1 VSRVLLLGVTG
12 MLGEMVGR
20 VLGAQASL
28 ELVATDRARF
38 DARGDD
44 PRALLEEVEPDWVV
58 NAIGVTKPHIDPASA
73 DSVAAALDVN
83 ARFPFALAEAAR
95 LQGARVIQISTD
107 GVFSGESGGYPE
119 DAPHDALDVYGKSKS
134 LGEVPAANVVNLR
147 CSIIGAGSLVGWLL
161 EQPPGARVPGYA
173 DQIWNGVTTWH
184 FGRLCAGIVSERPEL
199 PSPLHVVPADTVTK
213 AELLE
218 LIARAFGRDDLAIE
232 PQASPAA
239 VDRSLATLHPEANAA
254 LWRAAGYDAPPTVAA
269 MVDELSRR
277 MI

>member
-1 VSRVLLLGVTG
+1 MTRVLLLGVGG
-12 MLGEMVGR
+12 MLGGAVAR
-20 VLGAQASL
+20 VLEAEPGVDP
-28 ELVATDRARF
+28 VAADRERF
-38 DARGDD
+38 DARVGD
-44 PRALLEEVEPDWVV
+44 PHALLEEVGPDWIV
-58 NAIGVTKPHIDPASA
+58 NAIGVTKPHIDAASA

-95 LQGARVIQISTD
+95 LSGAQVIQIATD
-107 GVFSGESGGYPE
+107 GVFSGESGRYRE

-134 LGEVPAANVVNLR
+134 LGEVPAANVLNLR

-161 EQPPGARVPGYA
+161 THPVGARVPGYS
-173 DQIWNGVTTWH
+173 DHVWNGVTTWH
-184 FGRLCAGIVSERPEL
+184 FGRLCAGIVSERPDL

-218 LIARAFGRDDLAIE
+218 LIARAFGRDDLTIE

-254 LWRAAGYDAPPTVAA
+254 LWRAAGYETPPTIAT
-269 MVDELSRR
+269 MVDELSRQ

>member
-1 VSRVLLLGVTG
+1 MTRVLLLGVTG

-20 VLGAQASL
+20 VLGEQDGL

-38 DARGDD
+38 DARAGD
-44 PRALLEEVEPDWVV
+44 PRVLLEEVDPDWVV
-58 NAIGVTKPHIDPASA
+58 NAIGVTKPHIDHASA

-95 LQGARVIQISTD
+95 LQGARVIQIATD
-107 GVFSGESGGYPE
+107 GVFSGESGGYRE
-119 DAPHDALDVYGKSKS
+119 DAPHDAFDVYGKSKS
-134 LGEVPAANVVNLR
+134 LGEVPAANVVHLR
-147 CSIIGAGSLVGWLL
+147 SSIIGAGWLVGWLL
-161 EQPPGARVPGYA
+161 GQPQGARVPGYA
-173 DQIWNGVTTWH
+173 DQVWNGVTTWH
-184 FGRLCAGIVSERPEL
+184 FGRLCAGIVREQPDL

-218 LIARAFGRDDLAIE
+218 VIARAFGREDLTIE

-239 VDRSLATLHPEANAA
+239 VDRSLATLHPEANAT
-254 LWRAAGYDAPPTVAA
+254 LWRAAGYDAAPTIAT